1 MEGKG
6 LFTFNVNC
14 VVVVDCNTG
23 EGLFYSRRI
32 GRSPQLADT
41 YGDDASPTAT
51 RIIGAAKVTGR
62 MPGGFSLG
70 VLDAVTDNVA
80 GPRRDHPRA
89 HHELRRACGATRTWT
104 RAT

>member
-1 MEGKG
+1 VEGKG

-41 YGDDASPTAT
+41 YGDDSSPTST

-70 VLDAVTDNVA
+70 ILDAFTDNVP
-80 GPRRDHPRA
+80 GPAEQPSSLPRTMRCFG
-89 HHELRRACGATRTWT
+89 EIRTWT

>member
-41 YGDDASPTAT
+41 YGDESSPTAT
-51 RIIGAAKVTGR
+51 RILGAAKVTGR
-62 MPGGFSLG
+62 LPGGFSLG
-70 VLDAVTDNVA
+70 VLDAVTDNVG
-80 GPRRDHPRA
+80 GPGGTTLEPTTQ
-89 HHELRRACGATRTWT
+89 LRGGPGQSGLR
-104 RAT
+104 